1 MASALTAELT
11 HLLEGSEETLEGL
24 SEWRGTLG
32 KPQQGVPSFDMAPVV
47 TTDVYDKMLGKIGVL
62 AGTGQQGHPCLPHCE
77 AVAPPCQVVGRGDRP
92 EGRPDART
100 RPASRH
106 EARTEGGFAR
116 GHRRLASIG

>member
-47 TTDVYDKMLGKIGVL
+47 TTDVYDRMLGKIGVL
-62 AGTGQQGHPCLPHCE
+62 EPEQGSKVIRAYLIAKLLPRHVRWLVADIVRRGGLTPEPDPHPDMN
-77 AVAPPCQVVGRGDRP
+77 AYR
-92 EGRPDART
+92 
-100 RPASRH
+100 
-106 EARTEGGFAR
+106 
-116 GHRRLASIG
+116 RRLCPRS